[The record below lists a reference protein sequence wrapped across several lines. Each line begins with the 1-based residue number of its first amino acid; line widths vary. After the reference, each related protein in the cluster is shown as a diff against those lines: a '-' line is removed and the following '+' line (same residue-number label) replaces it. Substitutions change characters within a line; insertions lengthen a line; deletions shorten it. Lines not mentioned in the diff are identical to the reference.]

1 MSRETYDENMRFMEE
16 TLGRIERNEVSMDEL
31 EPLAKEFAKARAFC
45 TERLDRI
52 EAGLMEALK
61 TDDAE
66 KPAGQ

>member
-1 MSRETYDENMRFMEE
+1 VSRETYDENMRFMEE

-52 EAGLMEALK
+52 EAGLMDALK
-61 TDDAE
+61 PEENEQA
-66 KPAGQ
+66 PGQ